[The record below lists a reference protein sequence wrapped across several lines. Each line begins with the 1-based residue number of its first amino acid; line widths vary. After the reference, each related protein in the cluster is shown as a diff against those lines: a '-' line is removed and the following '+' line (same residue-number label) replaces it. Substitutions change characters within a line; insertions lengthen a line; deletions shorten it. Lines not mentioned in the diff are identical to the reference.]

1 MTQMRN
7 RRHIAAKWNTILCKD
22 VDAKINALVDKS
34 TSWQARRTI
43 YGKCSPHRILLLT
56 YERVLVCVGNGI
68 YWAPLVFMP
77 MLSYLI
83 SCMVRMDTW
92 TTSIIPQIICNHML
106 NQLSHSCILHLT
118 PMGIYLHIQ
127 NIKHNA
133 EDQRDSG
140 YNQGAK
146 NN

>member
-56 YERVLVCVGNGI
+56 YERVLVRVGNGI

-92 TTSIIPQIICNHML
+92 TTSIIPQIMCNHML
-106 NQLSHSCILHLT
+106 MQSYVEPIIPFVHPTFDPHGNLLAYPEYQT
-118 PMGIYLHIQ
+118 
-127 NIKHNA
+127 
-133 EDQRDSG
+133 QRG
-140 YNQGAK
+140 RPK
-146 NN
+146 R